1 MKNLA
6 TIALIIASTIATIA
20 NAGTITLNPKK
31 EVVFNKGVC
40 IVGEH
45 RSISANCSFISTSI
59 LTTGIEWL
67 DKELLLSSGLI
78 SDNQGKVLQS
88 SNKSFAQLKKQ
99 LKQKYEKELNDFS
112 LYIDEDR
119 QIKEPKK
126 WFTSMDECDECDGS
140 NSSRFKIKFIK
151 QESDNLI
158 FVTYDDWCYSGG
170 SYTCGELRREIHIN
184 LKTQKRTHLQGW
196 VKRNSGVNDEWEELT
211 IDELNGN

>member
-1 MKNLA
+1 MKNIY
-6 TIALIIASTIATIA
+6 TTLIIATTIATIA
-20 NAGTITLNPKK
+20 DAGTITINPKK
-31 EVVFNKGVC
+31 EVIFDKGVC
-40 IVGEH
+40 IDGE
-45 RSISANCSFISTSI
+45 RANVSSGCSFISTSI

-78 SDNQGKVLQS
+78 RDNQGKVLQS
-88 SNKSFAQLKKQ
+88 INKSFAQLKKQ
-99 LKQKYEKELNDFS
+99 LKQEYEEELNDFS

-126 WFTSMDECDECDGS
+126 WCTSKDNKCDTYDTLGS
-140 NSSRFKIKFIK
+140 RRFKIKFIK
-151 QESDNLI
+151 QEGDNLI

-170 SYTCGELRREIHIN
+170 SYICGELRREIHIN

-211 IDELNGN
+211 IEELN